1 LQSVA
6 RSSVMCS
13 SLSSVV
19 CCCSL
24 SRLPLSRVPFC
35 CTLLTTHLCR
45 WQYGGCYISE
55 FNRPRPNHWLCDRCN
70 AHPIWSLSI
79 PSHPVLRFITSSLH
93 HFIAS
98 PHHHFITSLLHR
110 IITSSRHC
118 FTASSLHR
126 VIVSPH
132 HPFIASL
139 FHRLITSSRHCF
151 TASSLHR
158 VIVSPHHHYTA
169 FRRCHTGKAADLAS
183 LRAMRWHD
191 RLRDH
196 IAHTFPL

>member
-1 LQSVA
+1 MPHAFQPVMCFGLSCVWVWCVLQSVA

-93 HFIAS
+93 HFI
-98 PHHHFITSLLHR
+98 TSLLHR
-110 IITSSRHC
+110 IIISSRHY
-118 FTASSLHR
+118 
-126 VIVSPH
+126 
-132 HPFIASL
+132 
-139 FHRLITSSRHCF
+139 F